1 MKAIIYCRVS
11 TKEQAEKGYSLDGQE
26 KECRQF
32 SHNQGYE
39 VVKVFVERGESAKT
53 QDRTQLQN
61 LIKYC
66 VQNKKKLSALII
78 WKYDRLARN
87 LSDQTELVKNFS
99 SLGIRVL
106 SATENNED
114 NAIGKLM
121 RNIIGTFAQFEND
134 VKSERTTNGMKQAIR
149 QGRWCWRAP
158 FGYKGSRDDKNKPL
172 IVPAEDSKYVVEV
185 FAKFETGLH
194 KQTDI
199 VEKLKKSGLKK
210 ATKSFVS
217 RILTNPLYAGLIKC
231 KWFPELIEAIHK
243 PIITREA
250 FFRVQ
255 QILTGKKP
263 SITPKV
269 RNHPDFPLRRFIRC
283 PKCEEKLT
291 AGWSTGRKKIKY
303 GYYHCR
309 TKGCSLNIKK
319 AVLETAFFEYLK
331 TFQPREDIID
341 LFNAIVI
348 DALQKQQSNEIK
360 EEYRIERELKELKET
375 QDRIEELMIKE
386 VFDEETYKR
395 KSEDLKAKILA
406 KQVELSET
414 RIELNDVEA
423 CLNYCKF
430 VLTNLASL
438 WAQADVNLKQRFQ
451 TLIFP
456 DKIFYNE
463 NGTFRTTATALIF
476 KQLQNEMPRESQ
488 LVAPTGFEPVFS
500 A

>member
-1 MKAIIYCRVS
+1 MKVIIYCRVS
-11 TKEQAEKGYSLDGQE
+11 TKEQAEKGYSLGGQE
-26 KECRQF
+26 KECRKF
-32 SHNQGYE
+32 ALDQGLE
-39 VVKVFVERGESAKT
+39 VDKVFVERGESAKT

-87 LSDQTELVKNFS
+87 LTDQTELVKNFS

-114 NAIGKLM
+114 NAVGKLM

-134 VKSERTTNGMKQAIR
+134 VKSERTTNGMKQAIQ

-172 IVPAEDSKYVVEV
+172 IVPAENSRYVVEA
-185 FAKFETGLH
+185 FTLFETGLY
-194 KQTDI
+194 KQTGI
-199 VEKLKKSGLKK
+199 VDKIRHMGYKK
-210 ATKSFVS
+210 ATKNFIN
-217 RILTNPLYAGLIKC
+217 RMLTNPLYAGLIKC
-231 KWFPELIEAIHK
+231 KWFPDLIEAIHK
-243 PIITREA
+243 PVITRET
-250 FFRVQ
+250 FFKAQ
-255 QILTGKKP
+255 QIITGKRP
-263 SITPKV
+263 SIVPRA

-283 PKCEEKLT
+283 PKCDTRLT

-309 TKGCSLNIKK
+309 TKGCSFNVQK
-319 AVLETAFFEYLK
+319 AVLENAFFEYLK
-331 TFQPREDIID
+331 TFQPRENIID
-341 LFNAIVI
+341 LFNATVI
-348 DALQKQQSNEIK
+348 NAYQTRQSEEIK
-360 EEYRIERELKELKET
+360 EEYRKEKELKELQEK
-375 QDRIEELMIKE
+375 QDKIDELMIKE
-386 VFDEETYKR
+386 IFDEETYKR
-395 KSEDLKAKILA
+395 KTEELKAHILT

-414 RIELNDVEA
+414 RIELNDVET
-423 CLNYCKF
+423 CLNYCRF
-430 VLTNLASL
+430 FLMNLASL

-451 TLIFP
+451 VLIFP
-456 DKIFYNE
+456 DKIYYE
-463 NGTFRTTATALIF
+463 NKTFRTTATALIF
-476 KQLQNEMPRESQ
+476 KQLQAKTPEELQ

>member
-1 MKAIIYCRVS
+1 MNAIIYCRVS

-26 KECRQF
+26 KDCRKF
-32 SHNQGYE
+32 ATDKGFE
-39 VVKVFVERGESAKT
+39 VGKVFVERGESAKT

-87 LSDQTELVKNFS
+87 LTDQTELVKNFS

-114 NAIGKLM
+114 TAAGKLM

-134 VKSERTTNGMKQAIR
+134 VKSECTTSGMKQAIQ

-158 FGYKGSRDDKNKPL
+158 FGYKGSRDDKSKPL
-172 IVPAEDSKYVVEV
+172 IVPAENSKYVVEA
-185 FAKFETGLH
+185 FTLFETGLY
-194 KQTDI
+194 KQTSI
-199 VEKLKKSGLKK
+199 VDKIRHMGYKK
-210 ATKSFVS
+210 ATKNFIN
-217 RILTNPLYAGLIKC
+217 RMLTNPLYAGLIKC
-231 KWFPELIEAIHK
+231 KWFPDLIEAIHK
-243 PIITREA
+243 AIITRDT

-263 SITPKV
+263 SIVPRA
-269 RNHPDFPLRRFIRC
+269 RNHPDFPLRRFLRC
-283 PKCEEKLT
+283 PKCDTKLT

-303 GYYHCR
+303 GYYYCR
-309 TKGCSLNIKK
+309 TKGCSFNVQK
-319 AVLETAFFEYLK
+319 AVLETAFFDYLK

-341 LFNAIVI
+341 LFNATVI
-348 DALQKQQSNEIK
+348 NAWQTRQSEEIK
-360 EEYRIERELKELKET
+360 EEYRIEKELKEFQEK
-375 QDRIEELMIKE
+375 QDKIDELMIKE
-386 VFDEETYKR
+386 IFDEETYRR
-395 KSEDLKAKILA
+395 KNEELKAHILT

-423 CLNYCKF
+423 CLNYCRF
-430 VLTNLASL
+430 FLTNLASL

-451 TLIFP
+451 LLIFP
-456 DKIFYNE
+456 DKIYYD
-463 NGTFRTTATALIF
+463 NGAFRTTVTALIF
-476 KQLQNEMPRESQ
+476 KQLQAKTPAELH
-488 LVAPTGFEPVFS
+488 LVAPTG
-500 A
+500 